1 MSDERWIKRLEM
13 LEKIKQ
19 AVNAKEK
26 TRAEEQEIIMQEA
39 ERRAWLRTLQRTD
52 SDGSCT
58 LSTDKRGKNG
68 L

>member
-58 LSTDKRGKNG
+58 LLTDKRGKNG